1 MELNTKKDVDPS
13 IKDHINA
20 NYVLVELDPQQNILF
35 LNGFGERLFGLKVE
49 DIKGKNIKGTII
61 GKEDDSTIIGKEDD
75 SFTKKIHEIINEDK
89 PPLDNYF
96 EYKHNIKSKNKKD
109 TIYISWVFS
118 LGYNEDGSLEKIVCI
133 GSNIAKNIESQRDKM
148 SEFEEDILKKERNR
162 LANEIHDT
170 VSQTLFSLNLLC
182 SNLSRLWE
190 KGKKDKFYNSLKSIE
205 KLGNTVFSELRILLY
220 ELKPEKIEDENLKTL
235 IRRISDT
242 NLSKSKIDISFKAV
256 EEYSYPYDV
265 KFSVFR
271 ICQQAFNNIKKHSQ
285 ARNVSILLHSD
296 VKKLSLNIKD
306 DGVGFYPE
314 KISSGSF
321 GLNIMRERARMIDAK
336 LDIFSMPEQGTEINF
351 IYLNN
356 HGKQ

>member
-1 MELNTKKDVDPS
+1 LCYILLMELNTKKDADSS
-13 IKDHINA
+13 IKYGIYA
-20 NYVLVELDPQQNILF
+20 NYVLLELDPRQNILF
-35 LNGFGERLFGLKVE
+35 LNSFGERLFCLKLE

-61 GKEDDSTIIGKEDD
+61 GNEDD
-75 SFTKKIHEIINEDK
+75 SFEKKISEIINNDK
-89 PPLDNYF
+89 LSLYDYF
-96 EYKHNIKSKNKKD
+96 EHKHNINSRDKKD
-109 TIYISWVFS
+109 AIYLSWVFS
-118 LGYNEDGSLEKIVCI
+118 LVYNDGGRLEKIVCI
-133 GSNIAKNIESQRDKM
+133 GTNITKNIRSQKDKL
-148 SEFEEDILKKERNR
+148 SGLEEAILKKERNR

-170 VSQTLFSLNLLC
+170 VSQTLFSLNLLS

-235 IRRISDT
+235 IKRISDT
-242 NLSKSKIDISFKAV
+242 NLSKSKIDTSFEAV

-271 ICQQAFNNIKKHSQ
+271 ICQQAFNNIKKHSR
-285 ARNVSILLHSD
+285 ARNVSILLNSD
-296 VKKLSLNIKD
+296 IKKLSLNIKD
-306 DGVGFYPE
+306 DGIGFYPD

-321 GLNIMRERARMIDAK
+321 GLNIMRERARLIDAK